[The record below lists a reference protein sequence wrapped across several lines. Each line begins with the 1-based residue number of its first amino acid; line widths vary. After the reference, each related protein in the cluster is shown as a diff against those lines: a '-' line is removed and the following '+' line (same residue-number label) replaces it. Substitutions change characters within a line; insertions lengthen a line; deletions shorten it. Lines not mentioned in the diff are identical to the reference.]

1 MQHLSGFPAACKKSR
16 VGGRLCQTAEVRVRL
31 KKLLLSLFVLL
42 GSGAYVWADR
52 GWVAARDEADAKL
65 AEADET
71 TKPDSSAPAPTTGTA
86 TLPAV
91 PGHPGVMSSPDD
103 AIAAL
108 DQHTASLASAP
119 TATGALHDGQYFGPQ
134 IDAYYGYVEVFIE
147 VVGGQ
152 INSVRAQHV
161 PRSSPTSRFLNSK
174 AVPKLNKQVI
184 RTQGAAVDVITGAT
198 LTSKAYAISL
208 AGALQ
213 QARQ

>member
-16 VGGRLCQTAEVRVRL
+16 VGGRLCQSAVVRVRL

-71 TKPDSSAPAPTTGTA
+71 AKANASAPPNAGTA
-86 TLPAV
+86 ALPAV

-103 AIAAL
+103 TIVAL
-108 DQHTASLASAP
+108 DQHAASLATAP
-119 TATGALHDGQYFGPQ
+119 VAAGALHDGQYFGPQ

-152 INSVRAQHV
+152 IDSVRAQHV

-184 RTQGAAVDVITGAT
+184 RTQGATVDVITGAT

>member
-1 MQHLSGFPAACKKSR
+1 M
-16 VGGRLCQTAEVRVRL
+16 

-52 GWVAARDEADAKL
+52 GWIAARDEAEAKL

-71 TKPDSSAPAPTTGTA
+71 TKSDSTVAAAPKSDAVTAPAT
-86 TLPAV
+86 

-103 AIAAL
+103 TIAAL
-108 DQHTASLASAP
+108 DQHTASLAAAP
-119 TATGALHDGQYFGPQ
+119 AATGALHDGQYFGPQ

-152 INSVRAQHV
+152 IDSARAQHV
-161 PRSSPTSRFLNSK
+161 PRSSPTSRFLNGK